1 MKYFCSGRCPRV
13 QRIFVSFLR
22 FLWARKIRVALELI
36 ELARVSERENEYFS
50 FKKNIPKIILR
61 WIRRGM
67 MIREANDALGV
78 KANGIQVFK
87 SV

>member
-13 QRIFVSFLR
+13 QRIFGNFLK
-22 FLWARKIRVALELI
+22 FLWAIKIRVALELI
-36 ELARVSERENEYFS
+36 ELARVLERKNEYFS

-67 MIREANDALGV
+67 MIREGNDALG
-78 KANGIQVFK
+78 
-87 SV
+87 